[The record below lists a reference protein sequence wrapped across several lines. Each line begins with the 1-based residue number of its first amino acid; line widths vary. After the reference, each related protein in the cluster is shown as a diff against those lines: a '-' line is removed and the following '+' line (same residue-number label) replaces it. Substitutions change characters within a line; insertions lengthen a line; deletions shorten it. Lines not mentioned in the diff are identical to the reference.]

1 MSSLI
6 ADRSVL
12 KTAPA
17 AEPLTL
23 AELKLHLRVTGSAED
38 DYITAL
44 GKAARRR
51 VEEITGR
58 ALINQTWYLYLDAW
72 PTCDRI
78 RLPRAP
84 LSSVTSVTYYDTD
97 GTTANTFSAA
107 SWDADTNPTP
117 GEVVL
122 TYGSVWPSTTMRPNS
137 PIVVEYVAG
146 YGAAGSA
153 VPEELKQA
161 IYLMVGLWYAYREPV
176 IAGTSVA
183 QVPNI
188 IPDLLAPYTVEWWRP

>member
-6 ADRSVL
+6 AERSVL

-23 AELKLHLRVTGSAED
+23 AELKLHLRATNSAEN
-38 DYITAL
+38 DYITSL

-58 ALINQTWYLYLDAW
+58 ALINQTWYLYLDHW
-72 PTCDRI
+72 PACDRI
-78 RLPRAP
+78 RLPKAP
-84 LSSVTSVTYYDTD
+84 LASVTSVTYTD
-97 GTTANTFSAA
+97 SAGATTTLDGAY
-107 SWDADTNPTP
+107 WDADTNPTP

-122 TYGSVWPSTTMRPNS
+122 TYGSVWPSTTLRPNS

-176 IAGTSVA
+176 VSGTIVSQLPGIV
-183 QVPNI
+183 
-188 IPDLLAPYTVEWWRP
+188 PDLLAPYTVEWWRP

>member
-6 ADRSVL
+6 AERSVL

-17 AEPLTL
+17 AEPLAL
-23 AELKLHLRVTGSAED
+23 AELKMHLRVTSSAED

-51 VEEITGR
+51 VEEMTGR
-58 ALINQTWYLYLDAW
+58 ALVNQTWYLYLDHW
-72 PTCDRI
+72 PAEDRI

-84 LSSVTSVTYYDTD
+84 LSSITSLAYVDSA
-97 GTTANTFSAA
+97 GTINTFSGDY
-107 SWDADTNPTP
+107 WDADTNATP
-117 GEVVL
+117 GELVL
-122 TYGSVWPSTTMRPNS
+122 TYGSGWPSATLRPNS

-146 YGAAGSA
+146 YGATGAS

-161 IYLMVGLWYAYREPV
+161 IYLMAGLWYAQREPIIV
-176 IAGTSVA
+176 GTSVA
-183 QVPNI
+183 QVPGI
-188 IPDLLAPYTVEWWRP
+188 LPDLLTPYTVEWWRP

>member
-6 ADRSVL
+6 AERSVL

-23 AELKLHLRVTGSAED
+23 AELKLHLRVTGSAD
-38 DYITAL
+38 NDYITSL
-44 GKAARRR
+44 GTAARRR

-58 ALINQTWYLYLDAW
+58 ALINQTWYLYADEW
-72 PTCDRI
+72 PSCDRF
-78 RLPRAP
+78 RLPKAP

-97 GTTANTFSAA
+97 GTQNTFSAS
-107 SWDADTNPTP
+107 SWDPDTNATP

-137 PIVVEYVAG
+137 PIVIEYVAG
-146 YGAAGSA
+146 YGASGSS

-161 IYLMVGLWYAYREPV
+161 IYLMVGLWYAYREPIV
-176 IAGTSVA
+176 TGSIVSTI
-183 QVPNI
+183 PEI